1 MPTARQSIYLAVNVN
16 VAVAV
21 QESQALLAR
30 GTQAAA
36 FTTVAAYVLL
46 AKSVLMMILQWLAVK
61 HLCLVKLAL
70 QMCVDWIKA
79 FIVKAIRGW
88 YVFFILNLTVGSNLL
103 HTTSSTCMLVSGF
116 ALLKYGTA

>member
-30 GTQAAA
+30 GTQDPA
-36 FTTVAAYVLL
+36 FDKVAAYVLL
-46 AKSVLMMILQWLAVK
+46 ANNVLIMILQWLAVK
-61 HLCLVKLAL
+61 RLCLVKLAL

-79 FIVKAIRGW
+79 YIVKKFMAGMC
-88 YVFFILNLTVGSNLL
+88 F
-103 HTTSSTCMLVSGF
+103 
-116 ALLKYGTA
+116 

>member
-1 MPTARQSIYLAVNVN
+1 MPTARQSIHPAVNVN

-36 FTTVAAYVLL
+36 FDKVVAYVLL
-46 AKSVLMMILQWLAVK
+46 AKNVLMMILQWLAVER
-61 HLCLVKLAL
+61 LCLVKLAL
-70 QMCVDWIKA
+70 QMCVDRIKA
-79 FIVKAIRGW
+79 FIVKEIRGW
-88 YVFFILNLTVGSNLL
+88 YVFFILNLTVGSTLL
-103 HTTSSTCMLVSGF
+103 HTTSSTCMLMCGF

>member
-30 GTQAAA
+30 RTQAAA
-36 FTTVAAYVLL
+36 FDKVAAYVLL
-46 AKSVLMMILQWLAVK
+46 ANNVLMMILQWLAVK
-61 HLCLVKLAL
+61 RLCLVKLAL

-79 FIVKAIRGW
+79 FIVKAICGW
-88 YVFFILNLTVGSNLL
+88 YVFFIPNLAVGSNLL
-103 HTTSSTCMLVSGF
+103 HTISTCMLICGF
-116 ALLKYGTA
+116 ALLKYGTP